1 MDMFEANISNASKIL
16 KENWSDFTIPQKIQ
30 IALVEKELTSVAN
43 IIIEDLSFQQKLT
56 EKELTA
62 DQIDA
67 IFADTVK
74 AMGDRAAGSLER
86 SGVNKAV
93 GKTIKLG
100 GKSLTLS

>member
-1 MDMFEANISNASKIL
+1 MDLFEANTSNASKIL
-16 KENWSDFTIPQKIQ
+16 KESWSDFTIPQKIQ

-74 AMGDRAAGSLER
+74 AMGDRA
-86 SGVNKAV
+86 SGV
-93 GKTIKLG
+93 LQR
-100 GKSLTLS
+100 S